1 MSQVDVNLLFDD
13 SVAVTATRNST
24 NTLKVGANRG
34 RGNRVN
40 LEFQITEA
48 FNNLTSLQVD
58 IFDSA
63 DDSTYSTVPLASSGA
78 IPLASLTLGA
88 KAFQVVLPPTHKAY
102 IRPKYTVVG
111 TAPTTG
117 KVRGSLVAAPEMV
130 P

>member
-1 MSQVDVNLLFDD
+1 MQADVNLLFDD
-13 SVAVTATRNST
+13 KVAVTATRNST
-24 NTLKVGANRG
+24 TTLKVGTNRA

-40 LEFQITEA
+40 IEVQVTEV

-63 DDSTYSTVPLASSGA
+63 DDSTYATVPLVSSGA
-78 IPLASLTLGA
+78 ILLASLTAGA
-88 KAFQVVLPPTHKAY
+88 KIAQFTLPPTHKAY

-117 KVRGSLVAAPEMV
+117 KVYAGIVVGPDMV
-130 P
+130 N